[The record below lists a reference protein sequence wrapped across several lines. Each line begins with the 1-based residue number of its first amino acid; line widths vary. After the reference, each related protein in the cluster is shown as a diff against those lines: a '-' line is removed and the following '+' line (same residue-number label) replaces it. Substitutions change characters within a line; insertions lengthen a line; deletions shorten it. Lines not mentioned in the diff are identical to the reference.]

1 MALTVL
7 RVLEPFPTE
16 TPPLAVLLP
25 PGSPWSA
32 AGLGL
37 VLALRP
43 AGESPAGPALLVAA
57 LEGPSAETEEQG
69 PGPPQLLVSRAL
81 LRLLALD
88 SGAWVRARPVR
99 RPPAL
104 GWALLGTSSGPGLGP
119 RVGPLLVRRGEA
131 LPVPGPR
138 VLETRP
144 ALQGLLGPGTRL
156 ALTELRGRARLGPE
170 TGDSSRPPPPP
181 VVSSFAVLGTVRQL
195 RGVLGGTG
203 DSLGVSRR
211 CLRGIGLFQGEWVWV
226 ARAGES
232 SNTKP
237 HLATVQVLERRW
249 DLSERL
255 GPESGQLGEPL
266 ADGLALV
273 PATLAF
279 NLGCDPLEVGEL
291 RIQRYLDGFSTPEDK
306 GSCSVLPGPPFARE
320 LHIEIVSSPH
330 YSINGN
336 YDHVLYR
343 HFQTPRVVQE
353 GDVLCVPTVGQVEIL
368 EGSPEKLPRWPEV
381 FFKVKKTVGEAP
393 EEPTSA
399 YLADTTHTSLYMAG
413 ATLSPVPGL
422 PSREHTLWSSLSPP
436 GLEALVTELC
446 AALKPRLQPGGA
458 LLTGASSVLLR
469 GPPGS
474 GKTTAVTAACN
485 RLGLHLLKV
494 PCSSLCADSS
504 GAVET
509 KLQATFSRAR
519 RCRPAVLLLT
529 ALDLLG
535 RDREGLG
542 EDARVVATLR
552 HLLLDEDPL
561 TRYLYRAGPVSRATP
576 SSLTSLQPFWSF
588 IPCGPSMT
596 SRTSTPIWLPSRQT
610 CVKALACPEGARCGP
625 TPGKHWLEENCPPLM
640 VVATTSRA
648 RDLPA
653 DVQTAFPHELE
664 VPVLTEGQRLSIL
677 QALTAHLPL
686 GQEVN
691 LAQLARRCA
700 GFVVGDLYALL
711 THSSRAACTR
721 IKNSGLAGGWSEE
734 DEGELCVAGFPLL
747 AEDFG
752 QALEQLQAAHSQAV
766 GAPKIPSVSWHDV
779 GGLQEVKKE
788 ILETIQLPLEHP
800 ELLSLGLRRSGLLL
814 HGPPGT
820 GKTLL
825 AKAVATECSL
835 TFLSVKGPELINM
848 YVGQSEENVREV
860 FARARAAAPCV
871 IFFDELDSLAPS
883 RGRSGDSGGVMDR
896 VVSQLLAELDG
907 LHSTQDVFVIGAT
920 NRPDLLDP
928 ALLRPGRFDKL
939 VFVGASEDRASQLRV
954 LSAITR
960 KFKLEPTVSL
970 VRVLDHCPPQ
980 LTGADLYSL
989 CSDAMTTALKRRV
1002 RDLEEGLELGNPALQ
1017 LTMEDLLQAA
1027 ARLQPSIS
1035 EQELLRYKRIQR
1047 KFAAC

>member
-1 MALTVL
+1 MALAVL

-25 PGSPWSA
+25 PGGPWPA

-57 LEGPSAETEEQG
+57 LEGPGAGTEEQG

-81 LRLLALD
+81 LRLLALG

-119 RVGPLLVRRGEA
+119 RVGPLLVRRGET

-156 ALTELRGRARLGPE
+156 AVTELRGRAKLGPE
-170 TGDSSRPPPPP
+170 TEDSSRPPPPP
-181 VVSSFAVLGTVRQL
+181 VVSSFAASGTVRRL

-203 DSLGVSRR
+203 DALGVSRS
-211 CLRGIGLFQGEWVWV
+211 CLRNLSLFQGEWVWV
-226 ARAGES
+226 TRAGES
-232 SNTKP
+232 SNASQP
-237 HLATVQVLERRW
+237 HLATVQVLEPRW
-249 DLSERL
+249 DLCERL
-255 GPESGQLGEPL
+255 GPSSGQLGQPL

-291 RIQRYLDGFSTPEDK
+291 KIQRYLEGSSTPEDK
-306 GSCSVLPGPPFARE
+306 GSCSVLPGPPFAKE

-330 YSINGN
+330 YSTNGT

-343 HFQTPRVVQE
+343 HFQTPRAVQE

-368 EGSPEKLPRWPEV
+368 EGSPEKLPRWREM

-393 EEPTSA
+393 DGPARA
-399 YLADTTHTSLYMAG
+399 YVADTTHTSLYLGCPADRNRQC
-413 ATLSPVPGL
+413 
-422 PSREHTLWSSLSPP
+422 PST
-436 GLEALVTELC
+436 
-446 AALKPRLQPGGA
+446 
-458 LLTGASSVLLR
+458 
-469 GPPGS
+469 GPPGQWEDHCS
-474 GKTTAVTAACN
+474 CCCLQLPRAPLTEAV
-485 RLGLHLLKV
+485 
-494 PCSSLCADSS
+494 
-504 GAVET
+504 
-509 KLQATFSRAR
+509 
-519 RCRPAVLLLT
+519 
-529 ALDLLG
+529 DLLG
-535 RDREGLG
+535 RDRDGLG

-552 HLLLDEDPL
+552 RLLLDEDPL
-561 TRYLYRAGPVSRATP
+561 TS
-576 SSLTSLQPFWSF
+576 
-588 IPCGPSMT
+588 
-596 SRTSTPIWLPSRQT
+596 
-610 CVKALACPEGARCGP
+610 
-625 TPGKHWLEENCPPLM
+625 CPPLM

-648 RDLPA
+648 QDLPV
-653 DVQTAFPHELE
+653 DVQTAFTHELE
-664 VPVLTEGQRLSIL
+664 VPVLSEGQRFSIL
-677 QALTAHLPL
+677 RALTAHLPL

-721 IKNSGLAGGWSEE
+721 IKNSGWAGGLSEE
-734 DEGELCVAGFPLL
+734 DEGELCAAGFPLL

-752 QALEQLQAAHSQAV
+752 QALEQLQSAHSQAV
-766 GAPKIPSVSWHDV
+766 GAPKIPLVSWHDV

-860 FARARAAAPCV
+860 FARARAAAPCI

-939 VFVGASEDRASQLRV
+939 VFVGVSEDRASQLRV

-960 KFKLEPTVSL
+960 KFRLEPSVSL
-970 VRVLDHCPPQ
+970 VDVLDHCPPQ

-989 CSDAMTTALKRRV
+989 CSDAMTAALKRRV
-1002 RDLEEGLELGNPALQ
+1002 RDLEEGLEPGSSALL

-1027 ARLQPSIS
+1027 AQLQPSVS
-1035 EQELLRYKRIQR
+1035 EHELLRYKSIQR

>member
-1 MALTVL
+1 MVLAVL

-25 PGSPWSA
+25 LGGPWPA
-32 AGLGL
+32 AGLGQ

-57 LEGPSAETEEQG
+57 LEGPGAGTEEQG
-69 PGPPQLLVSRAL
+69 PGPPQLFVSRAL

-104 GWALLGTSSGPGLGP
+104 GWALLGTSPGPGVGP
-119 RVGPLLVRRGEA
+119 RVGPLLVRRGET
-131 LPVPGPR
+131 LTVSGPR

-156 ALTELRGRARLGPE
+156 AMTELRGRATKGPDLG
-170 TGDSSRPPPPP
+170 DNSQPPPPP
-181 VVSSFAVLGTVRQL
+181 VVSSFATQATVRQL
-195 RGVLGGTG
+195 RGVLGGSG
-203 DSLGVSRR
+203 DSLGVSKR
-211 CLRGIGLFQGEWVWV
+211 CLRGLGLFQGEWVWV
-226 ARAGES
+226 ARAEEF
-232 SNTKP
+232 SNSKP
-237 HLATVQVLERRW
+237 HLATVLALEPRW
-249 DLSERL
+249 DLCERL
-255 GPESGQLGEPL
+255 GPGSGQLGEPL

-291 RIQRYLDGFSTPEDK
+291 RIQRYLDGSSAPKDK
-306 GSCSVLPGPPFARE
+306 RSCSVLPGPPFARE
-320 LHIEIVSSPH
+320 LHVEIVSSPH
-330 YSINGN
+330 YSTNGN
-336 YDHVLYR
+336 YDHVLFW

-368 EGSPEKLPRWPEV
+368 EGSPEKLPRWWEM
-381 FFKVKKTVGEAP
+381 FFKVKKTVGESSD
-393 EEPTSA
+393 EPASA
-399 YLADTTHTSLYMAG
+399 YLADTTHTSLYMVG
-413 ATLSPVPGL
+413 ATMSPVPALSSG
-422 PSREHTLWSSLSPP
+422 EHTLWNSLSPP
-436 GLEALVTELC
+436 GLEVLVTELC

-458 LLTGASSVLLR
+458 LLTGASSVLLL

-474 GKTTAVTAACN
+474 GKSTAVAAACS
-485 RLGLHLLKV
+485 RLGLHLVKV

-504 GAVET
+504 RSVES
-509 KLQATFSRAR
+509 KLQAAFSRAQ

-535 RDREGLG
+535 WDREGLG
-542 EDARVVATLR
+542 EDARVVAALR
-552 HLLLDEDPL
+552 HLLLSEDPL
-561 TRYLYRAGPVSRATP
+561 TS
-576 SSLTSLQPFWSF
+576 
-588 IPCGPSMT
+588 
-596 SRTSTPIWLPSRQT
+596 
-610 CVKALACPEGARCGP
+610 
-625 TPGKHWLEENCPPLM
+625 CPPLM

-648 RDLPA
+648 QDLPV
-653 DVQTAFPHELE
+653 DVQTAFPQELE
-664 VPVLTEGQRLSIL
+664 VPVLSEGQRLSIL
-677 QALTAHLPL
+677 QALTTHLPL

-691 LAQLARRCA
+691 LAQLAQHCA

-721 IKNSGLAGGWSEE
+721 IKNLGLASGWSEE
-734 DEGELCVAGFPLL
+734 DEGELCAAGFPLL

-766 GAPKIPSVSWHDV
+766 GAPRIPSVSWQDV
-779 GGLQEVKKE
+779 GGLQDVKKE

-860 FARARAAAPCV
+860 FARARAAAPCI

-939 VFVGASEDRASQLRV
+939 VFVGVSEDRASQLRV

-960 KFKLEPTVSL
+960 KFKLEPSVSL
-970 VRVLDHCPPQ
+970 VSVLDHCPPQ

-989 CSDAMTTALKRRV
+989 CSDAMTAALKRRV
-1002 RDLEEGLELGNPALQ
+1002 RDLEAGLELGSSSALL

-1027 ARLQPSIS
+1027 TRLQPSIS
-1035 EQELLRYKRIQR
+1035 EQDLLRYKRIQR

>member
-1 MALTVL
+1 MALAVL

-16 TPPLAVLLP
+16 TPPLTVLLP
-25 PGSPWSA
+25 PGGPWPA

-57 LEGPSAETEEQG
+57 LEGPGAGTEEQG

-81 LRLLALD
+81 LHLLALG

-99 RPPAL
+99 RPPSL

-119 RVGPLLVRRGEA
+119 RVGPLLVRRGET

-156 ALTELRGRARLGPE
+156 AVTELRGRAKLGPE
-170 TGDSSRPPPPP
+170 AENSSRLPLPP
-181 VVSSFAVLGTVRQL
+181 VVSSFAASGTVRRL

-203 DSLGVSRR
+203 DALGVSRS
-211 CLRGIGLFQGEWVWV
+211 CLRSLGLFQGEWVWV
-226 ARAGES
+226 TRAGES
-232 SNTKP
+232 SNTSQP
-237 HLATVQVLERRW
+237 HLATVQVLEPRW

-255 GPESGQLGEPL
+255 GAGSGQPGEPL

-273 PATLAF
+273 PATLSF
-279 NLGCDPLEVGEL
+279 NLGCDPLDVGEL
-291 RIQRYLDGFSTPEDK
+291 KIQRYLEGSSTPEDK
-306 GSCSVLPGPPFARE
+306 GSCSVLPGPPFAKE

-330 YSINGN
+330 YSTNGN

-343 HFQTPRVVQE
+343 HFQTPRAVQE

-368 EGSPEKLPRWPEV
+368 EGSPEKLPRWQEM

-393 EEPTSA
+393 DGQDRA
-399 YLADTTHTSLYMAG
+399 YLADTTHTSLYLVG
-413 ATLSPVPGL
+413 STLSLVPRL
-422 PSREHTLWSSLSPP
+422 PSGDSTPWSSLSPP

-458 LLTGASSVLLR
+458 LLTGTGSVLLR

-474 GKTTAVTAACN
+474 GKTTAVAAACS

-519 RCRPAVLLLT
+519 CCRPVVLLLT
-529 ALDLLG
+529 AVDLLG
-535 RDREGLG
+535 RDRDGLG

-552 HLLLDEDPL
+552 HLLLDEDL
-561 TRYLYRAGPVSRATP
+561 P
-576 SSLTSLQPFWSF
+576 SS
-588 IPCGPSMT
+588 
-596 SRTSTPIWLPSRQT
+596 
-610 CVKALACPEGARCGP
+610 
-625 TPGKHWLEENCPPLM
+625 CPPLL

-648 RDLPA
+648 QDLPA

-664 VPVLTEGQRLSIL
+664 VPVLAEAQRLSIL
-677 QALTAHLPL
+677 RALTAHLPL

-711 THSSRAACTR
+711 THSSRAACSR
-721 IKNSGLAGGWSEE
+721 IKNSGWAGGLSEE
-734 DEGELCVAGFPLL
+734 DEGELCAAGFPLL

-752 QALEQLQAAHSQAV
+752 QALEQLQAAHSQAI
-766 GAPKIPSVSWHDV
+766 GAPRIPSVSWHDV

-860 FARARAAAPCV
+860 FARARAAAPCI
-871 IFFDELDSLAPS
+871 IFFDELDSLAPN

-939 VFVGASEDRASQLRV
+939 VFVGVNEDRASQLRV

-960 KFKLEPTVSL
+960 KFRLEPSVSL
-970 VRVLDHCPPQ
+970 VDVLDHCPPQ

-989 CSDAMTTALKRRV
+989 CSDAMTAALKRRV
-1002 RDLEEGLELGNPALQ
+1002 RDLEEGLEPGSSALL

-1027 ARLQPSIS
+1027 ARLQPSVS
-1035 EQELLRYKRIQR
+1035 EHELLRYKRIQR

>member
-1 MALTVL
+1 MVLAVL
-7 RVLEPFPTE
+7 RVLEPFPSE
-16 TPPLAVLLP
+16 TAPLAVLLP
-25 PGSPWSA
+25 PGGPWPA
-32 AGLGL
+32 AGHGL

-57 LEGPSAETEEQG
+57 LEGMGAGTEEQG
-69 PGPPQLLVSRAL
+69 LGPPQLLVSRAL
-81 LRLLALD
+81 LRLLALG
-88 SGAWVRARPVR
+88 SGSWVRARPVR

-104 GWALLGTSSGPGLGP
+104 SWALLGTLPGPGLGP
-119 RVGPLLVRRGEA
+119 RLGPLLVRRGEA

-156 ALTELRGRARLGPE
+156 AVTELRGRAKLGSE
-170 TGDSSRPPPPP
+170 TRDSSRPPPAPL
-181 VVSSFAVLGTVRQL
+181 VSFFAVSGTVRLL

-203 DSLGVSRR
+203 DSLGVSRS
-211 CLRGIGLFQGEWVWV
+211 CLRSLGLFQGEWVWV
-226 ARAGES
+226 TRAGES
-232 SNTKP
+232 SNTSQP
-237 HLATVQVLERRW
+237 HLATVQVLEPRW

-255 GPESGQLGEPL
+255 GPASGQVGEPL

-279 NLGCDPLEVGEL
+279 NLGCDLLEVGEL
-291 RIQRYLDGFSTPEDK
+291 RIQRYLEGYSAPEDK
-306 GSCSVLPGPPFARE
+306 GSCSVLPGPPFAKE

-330 YSINGN
+330 YNTNGN
-336 YDHVLYR
+336 YDHVLYQ
-343 HFQTPRVVQE
+343 HFQTPRAVQE
-353 GDVLCVPTVGQVEIL
+353 GDVLCVSTVGQVEVL
-368 EGSPEKLPRWPEV
+368 EGSPEKLPRWQEM
-381 FFKVKKTVGEAP
+381 FFKVKKTAGEAP
-393 EEPTSA
+393 DGPTRA
-399 YLADTTHTSLYMAG
+399 FLADTTHTSLYLVG
-413 ATLSPVPGL
+413 STLSPVPGV
-422 PSREHTLWSSLSPP
+422 PSGESSLWSSLSPP
-436 GLEALVTELC
+436 GLEAVVAELC
-446 AALKPRLQPGGA
+446 AALKPRLQPGGT
-458 LLTGASSVLLR
+458 LLTGTSSILLR

-474 GKTTAVTAACN
+474 GKTTAVAAACR

-519 RCRPAVLLLT
+519 RCRPVVLLLT

-535 RDREGLG
+535 RDRDGLG
-542 EDARVVATLR
+542 EDARVVAALCR
-552 HLLLDEDPL
+552 LLLEADPL
-561 TRYLYRAGPVSRATP
+561 T
-576 SSLTSLQPFWSF
+576 SS
-588 IPCGPSMT
+588 
-596 SRTSTPIWLPSRQT
+596 
-610 CVKALACPEGARCGP
+610 
-625 TPGKHWLEENCPPLM
+625 PPLL

-648 RDLPA
+648 QDLPVN
-653 DVQTAFPHELE
+653 VQTAFPHELE
-664 VPVLTEGQRLSIL
+664 VPVLSEGQRLSVL
-677 QALTAHLPL
+677 RTLTTRLPL
-686 GQEVN
+686 GHEVN

-711 THSSRAACTR
+711 AHSSRAACTR
-721 IKNSGLAGGWSEE
+721 IRNSGLAGGLSEE
-734 DEGELCVAGFPLL
+734 DEAELCAAGFPLL

-800 ELLSLGLRRSGLLL
+800 ELLSQGLRRSGLLL

-860 FARARAAAPCV
+860 FTRARAAAPCI

-939 VFVGASEDRASQLRV
+939 VFVGVSEDRASQLRV

-960 KFKLEPTVSL
+960 KFKLEPSVSL
-970 VRVLDHCPPQ
+970 VTVLDRCPPQ

-989 CSDAMTTALKRRV
+989 CSDAMTAALKRRV
-1002 RDLEEGLELGNPALQ
+1002 RDLEEGLEPGSSALL
-1017 LTMEDLLQAA
+1017 LTMEDLLHAA
-1027 ARLQPSIS
+1027 GRLQPSVS